1 MINPPKLN
9 NAILEKLYLN
19 QIISDD
25 DLKEVLAFDKTL
37 LIEDCH
43 AIISFCGDFYDGLD
57 IDSVIDEVDD
67 NISYNL
73 LIYSFFLLKEIDA
86 KNQLNLILDFLRWE
100 EPKIHFW
107 FSDLITVYTW
117 SLVYHFGLL
126 EIDKLVLFLKEENID
141 TFSKE
146 QVAMAIYQIY
156 LHNPYSENII
166 ADYWTELLEF
176 YNKLA
181 EESAIMDETYLA
193 FFVSYIS
200 KPSDYQTQLIKNLY
214 DMGYI
219 DESINGR
226 YQDFLK
232 ITEPKG
238 KILNIFDVN
247 KDLIGYEKNES
258 VNYSAKIFE
267 DFDNYNLKPLI
278 VDKKINRNDPCPCG
292 SGNKYKK
299 CCLN

>member
-43 AIISFCGDFYDGLD
+43 AIISFCNDFYDGLD
-57 IDSVIDEVDD
+57 IDSNIDEVDD

-73 LIYSFFLLKEIDA
+73 LIYALYLLKEIDA

-100 EPKIHFW
+100 DEKIDFW

-126 EIDKLVLFLKEENID
+126 DIEKLVMFLKVENIE
-141 TFSKE
+141 TFCKE

-156 LHNPYSENII
+156 MHNPYSENSI

-181 EESAIMDETYLA
+181 QESAVIDETYLA

-247 KDLIGYEKNES
+247 KDLIGYEKKQP
-258 VNYSAKIFE
+258 VDYSAKIFE

>member
-25 DLKEVLAFDKTL
+25 DLKEILAFDKTL

>member
-258 VNYSAKIFE
+258 VNYSSKIFE